1 MSTIKDGGPA
11 FPVPYSNEAD
21 GPTIMPTHGMSLRD
35 AFAFAALPCVYTTA
49 MAEAAEG
56 SGLFSYPEWR
66 DGLAL
71 DAYLMADAMLKAREG
86 AAS

>member
-11 FPVPYSNEAD
+11 FPNWPLNHYTD
-21 GPTIMPTHGMSLRD
+21 QRPHGGMSLRD

-71 DAYLMADAMLKAREG
+71 DAYLMADAMLRAREQ
-86 AAS
+86 S